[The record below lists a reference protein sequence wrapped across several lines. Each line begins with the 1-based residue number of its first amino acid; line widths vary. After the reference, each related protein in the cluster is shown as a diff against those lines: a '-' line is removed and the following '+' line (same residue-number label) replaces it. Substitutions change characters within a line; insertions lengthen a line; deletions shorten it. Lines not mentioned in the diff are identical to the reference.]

1 MLAYTSGRLHLYVRD
16 LHDNYGDVVR
26 IAPDEIS
33 YRDEAAWKD
42 IYGRTSNFGK
52 DMRFYQSSK
61 KAPSIAVAPEG
72 VHRRQKKAILRA
84 FSDSA
89 MREHER
95 VLLPYVEMLVEKLGE
110 RCVGAAAIE
119 GDRNDGEYVDMTEWF
134 NYVIFD
140 FMSHELFGKPLGCL
154 DQASYH
160 PWVEVLFGTVKA
172 WAYLAIPKFFPSAAR
187 ILKPLVLF
195 LSRDSLGH
203 RDTKYRALS
212 AHIPTKGEETKP
224 VFMAHVQNSSSNDP
238 DTVLLPDELLP
249 NYSFLMMAG
258 SETTATLLS
267 GCTFYLL
274 RHLHSYKRL
283 ASEVRE
289 RFSKPTEITLSSLAS
304 LSYLHS
310 VITETLRLYPPVPLG
325 MPRVIPAGGATISGR
340 YVPEKVCKFYLYN

>member
-1 MLAYTSGRLHLYVRD
+1 
-16 LHDNYGDVVR
+16 
-26 IAPDEIS
+26 
-33 YRDEAAWKD
+33 
-42 IYGRTSNFGK
+42 
-52 DMRFYQSSK
+52 MRFYQSSK

-84 FSDSA
+84 FSDAA

-95 VLLPYVEMLVEKLGE
+95 VLVPYVEMLIDKLGE
-110 RCVGAAAIE
+110 RAE
-119 GDRNDGEYVDMTEWF
+119 RDGERDEYVDLTEWF

-140 FMSHELFGKPLGCL
+140 FMAHELFGKPLGCL
-154 DQASYH
+154 AQASYH

-172 WAYLAIPKFFPSAAR
+172 WAYLAIPKFFPSMAM

-195 LSRDSLGH
+195 LCWDSLGH

-212 AHIPTKGEETKP
+212 AHIPKQGEETKP
-224 VFMAHVQNSSSNDP
+224 VFMAHVQNSNVNDP
-238 DTVLLPDELLP
+238 ETVLLPDELLP

-274 RHLHSYKRL
+274 RHPHSYQRL
-283 ASEVRE
+283 CDEVRG
-289 RFSKPTEITLSSLAS
+289 RFSVSSEITLTSLAS
-304 LSYLHS
+304 LPYLQS
-310 VITETLRLYPPVPLG
+310 VITEALRLYPPVPLG

-340 YVPEKVCKFYLYN
+340 YVPEKVCRTYTIDRL

>member
-1 MLAYTSGRLHLYVRD
+1 VLAYTHGRLHLYVRE
-16 LHDNYGDVVR
+16 LHESYGDVVR

-42 IYGRTSNFGK
+42 IYGRNSNLSK

-84 FSDSA
+84 FSDGA

-95 VLLPYVEMLVEKLGE
+95 VLLPYVDTLIEKLGE
-110 RCVGAAAIE
+110 RCAGVTE
-119 GDRNDGEYVDMTEWF
+119 GDECVDLTEWF

-154 DQASYH
+154 AEASYH

-172 WAYLAIPKFFPSAAR
+172 WAYLAIPKFFPAAAR

-195 LSRDSLGH
+195 ICRDSLGH

-212 AHIPTKGEETKP
+212 AHIPKQGDETKP
-224 VFMAHVQNSSSNDP
+224 VFMAHVQNSSANDP

-274 RHLHSYKRL
+274 KHPASYQRL
-283 ASEVRE
+283 TSEVRE
-289 RFSKPTEITLSSLAS
+289 QFTAPSEITLSSLAS
-304 LSYLHS
+304 LPYLHS

-340 YVPEKVCKFYLYN
+340 YVPEKVSQSHLQRCIIDRL

>member
-26 IAPDEIS
+26 IAPDELS

-42 IYGRTSNFGK
+42 IYGRTSNFSK

-84 FSDSA
+84 FSDGA

-95 VLLPYVEMLVEKLGE
+95 VLLPYVEMLIEKLGD
-110 RCVGAAAIE
+110 RCA
-119 GDRNDGEYVDMTEWF
+119 RDGHLDEYVDMTEWF

-154 DQASYH
+154 AEASYH

-172 WAYLAIPKFFPSAAR
+172 WAYLAIPKFFPSMAR
-187 ILKPLVLF
+187 VLKPLVLF
-195 LSRDSLGH
+195 LYRDSLGH

-224 VFMAHVQNSSSNDP
+224 VFMGHVQNSNVNDP

-267 GCTFYLL
+267 GCIFYLL
-274 RHLHSYKRL
+274 THSASYQRL
-283 ASEVRE
+283 TSEVRE
-289 RFSKPTEITLSSLAS
+289 QFSKPTEITLSSLAS
-304 LSYLHS
+304 LPYLYS

-325 MPRVIPAGGATISGR
+325 MPRMIPAGGATISGR
-340 YVPEKVCKFYLYN
+340 YVPEKVCEFYLYN